1 MDALAGVDT
10 GRSHR
15 FLHLTRAVRIFI
27 FPARKGTL
35 FPSSVSKSFF
45 SVHAAFCPIIPLE
58 ACFNLFLLVRENPGS
73 I

>member
-1 MDALAGVDT
+1 MDALAGVVT

-27 FPARKGTL
+27 FPAKDTL

-58 ACFNLFLLVRENPGS
+58 ACFNLFLLVRENLGS